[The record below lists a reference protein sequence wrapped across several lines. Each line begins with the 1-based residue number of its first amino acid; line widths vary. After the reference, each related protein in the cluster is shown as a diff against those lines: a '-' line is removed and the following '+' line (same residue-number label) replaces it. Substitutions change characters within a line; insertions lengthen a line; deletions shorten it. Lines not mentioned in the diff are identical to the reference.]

1 MWKKIFS
8 AVWVLTVIAGAAA
21 QESVATESDAGAWT
35 PKAVL
40 KSGDVKSGSHTVYS
54 GIIRRNYPSLTLQV
68 PDLDLSAADGKLCF
82 WAKVTTTGKNWNFS
96 VRMYSK
102 DGDGWY
108 YWNNLPRPTRQGSM
122 DWQYFEIPVAAMRKH
137 KNVNLSKIDR
147 IMFLGDKILRSKTEI
162 RIDGLRWEVGGKMR
176 EFTAAPVP
184 ESVDTAPAPEAAS
197 GSDAENPATES
208 AAGLWMPSGIAVTQE
223 VKVGRNAVSSGAIR
237 GNYPSMTLSFLATD
251 MSAPDAKLKLWV
263 KVDTPAQNWRLAL
276 RLYSENSSGW
286 FSWVASARPT
296 HKGALPWRYI
306 EVPLAKLS
314 RYKDADLSK
323 INRIMILG
331 DKIIGRPQPV
341 STFTID
347 GLSISAGGRELEL
360 KQNTAEDPVT
370 ETPPAGVFTPQAK
383 IVPSEM
389 NIGKNAVSSGVMIGN
404 YPVFSLRIPEKD
416 LTEPGLTL
424 SFFAKVNT
432 TDDRWGFSVRF
443 SSLGADGFIGYDVR
457 NSGNMPW
464 RKFEIPLAAFKP
476 YKTTDA
482 VKTVKLMF
490 VGGIFDR
497 DKRKHRTEFFIDGL
511 RLEKNGKLVRLIP
524 PGGLSYYRKHPAPV
538 KHPVLTYK
546 AKDIERAR
554 ENIRR
559 HEWAQQLAA
568 QIRQRAKFWQE
579 CPDEKLPFWIPDD
592 GGYHVTCPGCK
603 LNETLKPDKTYTKLT
618 CVKCQEVFPSPKYP
632 ENSSYTVTTP
642 TGKQRKVFFYKGE
655 NQFIHREPIG
665 NRYHISLL
673 LNFYRLQKLKDV
685 LPLAFVHALDNDRD
699 SAGKVRKILLR
710 LAEVYPDYVP
720 RFRATAYSYG
730 ENLMAGKFFSWKLHD
745 SHIIANLALAYDLTV
760 GSGVYSEADKVTIE
774 NRIFREYRELMLSTT
789 PEMGDGTRNG
799 APAHFTA
806 TTYVALLLGEEDLL
820 RVAIDGPTGVKR
832 FIRSYFRRDGSSR
845 ENSPA
850 YNNMAVRPLGNIVDV
865 LKSSGRDVVGEI
877 PEVRDLFRLVVR
889 TVSPAGTTLP
899 LGDSSQVTPYRMS
912 DSELNYRLFP
922 TPENRQLMNMC
933 ILSKKNYPTSE
944 SLFFRD
950 PALEA
955 DPDMDLPWFVRK
967 SLIIAGKECA
977 VLRSETA
984 ENRLPDRA
992 LALCFNGQVAHGH
1005 QDALNI
1011 IYYRFHRELLTDL
1024 GYLGHPHRW
1033 TPFLRSLLA
1042 HNTVIVDGEPQ
1053 PWKRRVRL
1061 THYSGQEPVQCV
1073 SAESANLYPGAELC
1087 RRTVLMVNHDAENSY
1102 VVDTFLVKGGKQHD
1116 YLIHADGELVLPA
1129 GEFKSIAPAE
1139 IGKPELGT
1147 KYLYSA
1153 EKTQVKEDFTVKW
1166 NSTVK
1171 QDTITTAVKFF
1182 PGNHGELLKFS
1193 APGLRDRTN
1202 PMGEVKIYPVILR
1215 KTGPVNHFVTLING
1229 YRRNPDVTSAVKLDT
1244 AKADTIAMRVE
1255 CGEFTDI
1262 ILVDNSGNDL
1272 PVEVQYDGVP
1282 VKLQGKAG
1290 VVTLKNG
1297 KIHSLYATGA
1307 ALLSYGDHR
1316 ITGIAGIRGKVR
1328 AIDPAAKTLTAEVS
1342 GQLPVGQNGE
1352 YLIFPAHQDGY
1363 YRVEKITADGKF
1375 ILHQDENIKVRP
1387 GDEFIMSTSIYQS
1400 FANSQKKEKFYE
1412 QR

>member
-8 AVWVLTVIAGAAA
+8 IAGLLAFAAGAAA
-21 QESVATESDAGAWT
+21 QESAVTESSSELWT
-35 PKAVL
+35 PRVVF
-40 KSGDVKSGSHTVYS
+40 KSDDVKVGKNTVCS

-68 PDLDLSAADGKLCF
+68 PELDMSALDTRICF
-82 WAKVTTTGKNWNFS
+82 WAKVTTSGKNWNFS

-108 YWNNLPRPTRQGSM
+108 YWSQLPRPTRQGSM
-122 DWQYFEIPVAAMRKH
+122 DWHYFEIPISQMRKY
-137 KNVNLSKIDR
+137 KNVDLSKIDR

-162 RIDGLRWEVGGKMR
+162 RIDGLRRDVGGKMQD
-176 EFTAAPVP
+176 FFNAAPAAA
-184 ESVDTAPAPEAAS
+184 DAPAAEVEPD
-197 GSDAENPATES
+197 GKNLAENPATES
-208 AAGLWMPSGIAVTQE
+208 AAGLWMPSGIAVTND
-223 VKVGRNAVSSGAIR
+223 VKVGKNAVSSGEIR
-237 GNYPSMTLSFLATD
+237 GNYPSMTLSFMPTD

-276 RLYSENSSGW
+276 RLYSENSAGW
-286 FSWVASARPT
+286 FSYVALPRPT
-296 HKGALPWRYI
+296 HQGALPWRYI

-314 RYKDADLSK
+314 KYKEADLSR

-331 DKIIGRPQPV
+331 DKIVARPRPV

-347 GLSISAGGRELEL
+347 GLSITAGGRELEL
-360 KQNTAEDPVT
+360 KQNTTEDPVT
-370 ETPPAGVFTPQAK
+370 ENPPAGVFSPQAK
-383 IVPSEM
+383 LVPSEM
-389 NIGKNAVSSGVMIGN
+389 NIGKNAITSGVMIGN

-416 LTEPGLTL
+416 LTAPGLTL
-424 SFFAKVNT
+424 CFFAKVNT
-432 TDDRWGFSVRF
+432 TDDLWGFSVRF
-443 SSLGADGFIGYDVR
+443 SSLGADGFIGYDVSG

-464 RKFEIPLAAFKP
+464 RKFEIPLSAFKP
-476 YKTTDA
+476 YKTTNA
-482 VKTVKLMF
+482 SKTVKLMF

-511 RLEKNGKLVRLIP
+511 RLEKDGKLVRLIP
-524 PGGLSYYRKHPAPV
+524 PDGMSYYRKSPAPV

-546 AKDIERAR
+546 EKDIERAR

-559 HEWAQQLAA
+559 HEWAQQMAA
-568 QIRQRAKFWQE
+568 QIRQAAKFWQE
-579 CPDEKLPFWIPDD
+579 CPDEKLAFWIPDD
-592 GGYHVTCPGCK
+592 GGYHVSCPSCK
-603 LNETLKPDKTYTKLT
+603 LNETLKPDETFTKLT
-618 CVKCQEVFPSPKYP
+618 CIKCKEVFPSAKYP
-632 ENSSYTVTTP
+632 ENSSYTVITP
-642 TGKQRKVFFYKGE
+642 TGKKRKVFFYKGDE
-655 NQFIHREPIG
+655 QFIHREAIG

-673 LNFYRLQKLKDV
+673 LNFHRLLKLKNV
-685 LPLAFVHALDNDRD
+685 LPLAFVYALDNDR
-699 SAGKVRKILLR
+699 ACAEKVRKILLR

-720 RFRATAYSYG
+720 RFRATAYRYG

-745 SHIIANLALAYDLTV
+745 SHIIANLAQAYDLTV
-760 GSGVYSEADKVTIE
+760 NSGVYSDADKVKIE
-774 NRIFREYRELMLSTT
+774 NGIFREYRELMLSTT

-806 TTYVALLLGEEDLL
+806 VTYVALLLGEEDLL
-820 RVAIDGPTGVKR
+820 RVAIDGFTGVKR

-865 LKSSGRDVVGEI
+865 LRSSGRDVTGEI
-877 PEVRDLFRLVVR
+877 PETRDLFRLVAR

-933 ILSKKNYPTSE
+933 ISSKKNYPTYE

-950 PALEA
+950 PDLIA
-955 DPDMDLPWFVRK
+955 DPDMELPWFVRK

-977 VLRSETA
+977 FLRSDTA
-984 ENRLPDRA
+984 VNRLPDRA

-1024 GYLGHPHRW
+1024 GYLGHPHHW

-1061 THYSGQEPVQCV
+1061 THYSGKDPFQCV

-1087 RRTVLMVNHDAENSY
+1087 RRTVMMVNHDAENSY
-1102 VVDTFLVKGGKQHD
+1102 VIDTFLVKGGKQHD

-1139 IGKPELGT
+1139 IGKPELGI

-1153 EKTQVKEDFTVKW
+1153 EKSPVQEDFTVKW

-1171 QDTITTAVKFF
+1171 QDTITTAVTFF
-1182 PGNHGELLKFS
+1182 PGNNSELLKFS

-1202 PMGEVKIYPVILR
+1202 PMGDVKIYPVILR
-1215 KTGPVNHFVTLING
+1215 KNGPVNHFVTLING
-1229 YRRNPDVTSAVKLDT
+1229 YRRNPDVSSAVKLAS
-1244 AKADTIAMRVE
+1244 AKADTVAMQVV

-1262 ILVDNSGNDL
+1262 ILIDNSGNGRTM
-1272 PVEVQYDGVP
+1272 EVQHDGVP

-1297 KIHSLYATGA
+1297 KVYSLYATGA
-1307 ALLSYGDHR
+1307 TLLSYGDTR
-1316 ITGIAGIRGKVR
+1316 ITGIAGINGKIKS
-1328 AIDPAAKTLTAEVS
+1328 IDPAAKTLTAEVS
-1342 GQLPVGQNGE
+1342 GQIPGGQNGE
-1352 YLIFPAHQDGY
+1352 YLIFPAYQDGY
-1363 YRVEKITADGKF
+1363 YRLEKVTADGRF
-1375 ILHQDENIKVRP
+1375 ILHQDENIRVRP
-1387 GDEFIMSTSIYQS
+1387 GDEFTMNTSVYKN
-1400 FANSQKKEKFYE
+1400 F
-1412 QR
+1412 